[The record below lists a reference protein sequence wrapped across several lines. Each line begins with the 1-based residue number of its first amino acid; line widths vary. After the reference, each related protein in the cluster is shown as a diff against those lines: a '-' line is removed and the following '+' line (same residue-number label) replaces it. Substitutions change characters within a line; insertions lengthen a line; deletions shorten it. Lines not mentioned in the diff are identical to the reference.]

1 MLKKHGLDAFDF
13 LILAT
18 YQTEGEAYRAE
29 KRYIKLHRTHTRHA
43 GWNVA
48 EGGKDAP
55 AWIKAKRVKEAKTRI
70 AGEFAW
76 AEYSSLKV
84 NNPKLR

>member
-1 MLKKHGLDAFDF
+1 MLKKHGLEAFDF

-18 YQTEGEAYRAE
+18 YETEAEAYRAE
-29 KRYIKLHRTHTRHA
+29 KRHIKLHRTHTRHA

-48 EGGKDAP
+48 EGGKGAP
-55 AWIKAKRVKEAKTRI
+55 AWVETRKAKAVKTKA

-76 AEYSSLKV
+76 AEYSQLKL